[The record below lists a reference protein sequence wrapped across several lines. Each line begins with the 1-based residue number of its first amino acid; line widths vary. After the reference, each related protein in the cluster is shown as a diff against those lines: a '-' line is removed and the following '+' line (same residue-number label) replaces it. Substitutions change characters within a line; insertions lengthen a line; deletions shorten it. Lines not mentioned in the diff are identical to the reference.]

1 MLRMGVHINPDIS
14 VIAEHMNKQ
23 LCKDLPS
30 GRFYYGVVYVSSM
43 HQTKPLNTLVQGQA
57 PLLHYMASSQEVF
70 ILDAI
75 SVPLGIFEAIDTLQ
89 VEKIQMNTGDM
100 FAVISDGIF
109 ESKDG
114 NGDQYETDRAI
125 EVIKKSADMSAKDI
139 TMKLQES
146 LNKFTGGT
154 PADDDRTIIIIKCI

>member
-1 MLRMGVHINPDIS
+1 V
-14 VIAEHMNKQ
+14 
-23 LCKDLPS
+23 
-30 GRFYYGVVYVSSM
+30 
-43 HQTKPLNTLVQGQA
+43 
-57 PLLHYMASSQEVF
+57 
-70 ILDAI
+70 
-75 SVPLGIFEAIDTLQ
+75 IDTSQ

-109 ESKDG
+109 ESMDG
-114 NGDQYETDRAI
+114 NGDRYETDSAI

-139 TMKLQES
+139 TMKLRES